1 MKSSKEFLLDGDDG
15 DVGSAT
21 DGRQRQRTRTDGG
34 SAAAL
39 PFHERVNQSGEVV
52 EVRRARER
60 APRPELITPL
70 RNDGAARA
78 RARGGVNGG
87 WREGRP
93 GRADPLRV
101 RRRLVALTALSF
113 ISFFPSSLLLHSLPS
128 SLSLLRSG
136 DGGYYRLPPIPN

>member
-21 DGRQRQRTRTDGG
+21 DGRQRQRTDGG

-70 RNDGAARA
+70 RNDGAART
-78 RARGGVNGG
+78 RSRRRQRRMARGKAGPS
-87 WREGRP
+87 RSIARP
-93 GRADPLRV
+93 SASRRAHRFKPHLFLPLFSPTSFPTLFPFLV
-101 RRRLVALTALSF
+101 TERRRR
-113 ISFFPSSLLLHSLPS
+113 I
-128 SLSLLRSG
+128 
-136 DGGYYRLPPIPN
+136 LPPPSHP